1 MNFPEEQLGRVG
13 QKFSDIGR
21 KIEHIKT
28 LDLVSCV
35 AEVEQLCGEIQA
47 ATEEMRHIHC
57 ADEVLTNEKNP
68 LLAFIANRGF
78 SM

>member
-28 LDLVSCV
+28 LDLVSCG

-47 ATEEMRHIHC
+47 AMEEMRHI
-57 ADEVLTNEKNP
+57 
-68 LLAFIANRGF
+68 LAL
-78 SM
+78 MKK

>member
-21 KIEHIKT
+21 KIEHICNAAEHIKT

-47 ATEEMRHIHC
+47 ATEEMRHI
-57 ADEVLTNEKNP
+57 
-68 LLAFIANRGF
+68 LAQMKF
-78 SM
+78 

>member
-13 QKFSDIGR
+13 LKFSDIGR
-21 KIEHIKT
+21 KIEHIMT

-47 ATEEMRHIHC
+47 ATEEMRHI
-57 ADEVLTNEKNP
+57 
-68 LLAFIANRGF
+68 LAQMKF
-78 SM
+78 

>member
-1 MNFPEEQLGRVG
+1 MYELSRRTAGSCWTKILGYRA
-13 QKFSDIGR
+13 

-47 ATEEMRHIHC
+47 ATEEMRHI
-57 ADEVLTNEKNP
+57 
-68 LLAFIANRGF
+68 LAQMKF
-78 SM
+78 